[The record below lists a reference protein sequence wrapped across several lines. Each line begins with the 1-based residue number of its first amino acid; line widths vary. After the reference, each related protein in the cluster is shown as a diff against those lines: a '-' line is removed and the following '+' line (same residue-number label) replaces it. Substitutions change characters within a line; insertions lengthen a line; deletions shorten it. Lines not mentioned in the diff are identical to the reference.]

1 MDTQHIAKKTAHH
14 FVVGISSNWS
24 LLFFFIVTIFWLA
37 VGIYQGFPESWQ
49 VILHITLA
57 IITFIMVLLIQHAQH
72 RETKSM
78 QLKLDEILKGVEGS
92 RNEFI
97 NIQTESDERLEEL
110 QRKTQRDKHSDID
123 REVVKTN

>member
-1 MDTQHIAKKTAHH
+1 MDSKHIAKKTAHH

-24 LLFFFIVTIFWLA
+24 LLFFFLLTIIWLA
-37 VGIYQGFPESWQ
+37 VGFYEDFSESWQ

-72 RETKSM
+72 RETRSM

-92 RNEFI
+92 RNAFI
-97 NIQTESDERLEEL
+97 GIQAESDDQLDTLE
-110 QRKTQRDKHSDID
+110 QQTKHAKHNEDHLA
-123 REVVKTN
+123 